1 MAEYELIQER
11 LISGKGVLRVPT
23 DKKKLRHYILY
34 SDVIRLPKNA
44 YINKNWNPDKGK
56 YAFIT
61 MVRNEYVIAEIPIEY
76 KRQSIDG
83 IADIA
88 GQTLIA
94 VKCAYEGTLITLS
107 NLGLSLGAPPL
118 SYQDLIKDYENLNL
132 AWDEIRVSC
141 YADTALQLR
150 LYRRNYDTCNA
161 DKDKQPPPPPP
172 PPPLP
177 PVPPGTPIADIS
189 PPYDRDDSDDGNSIP
204 FEGDDVP
211 PPPPAQPEACD
222 ICRVTVRAKAI
233 PQGTT
238 VTIVGHSG
246 NGGVQYA
253 PITSVQVSGP
263 ALNVLGGRMVGTG
276 ACGGESNIP
285 VNYALNFAGSWEN
298 PEIINVEVVG

>member
-11 LISGKGVLRVPT
+11 LISGKGVLKIPG

-34 SDVIRLPKNA
+34 SDVIRSPRNA
-44 YINKNWNPDKGK
+44 YLNKNWNPDKGK

-61 MVRNEYVIAEIPIEY
+61 FIRNEYVIAEIPIEY

-94 VKCAYEGTLITLS
+94 VKCAYEGTLVTLA

-132 AWDEIRVSC
+132 TWDEIRIAC

-150 LYRRNYDTCNA
+150 LYKRNYDTCNA
-161 DKDKQPPPPPP
+161 DKDDQPPPPPP

-189 PPYDRDDSDDGNSIP
+189 PPYDRTDNDDGNSTP
-204 FEGDDVP
+204 FPGDDVP
-211 PPPPAQPEACD
+211 PPPPPVPESCD
-222 ICRVTVRAKAI
+222 ICLVTITAKAV
-233 PQGTT
+233 PQGNT

-246 NGGVQYA
+246 NNGVQYA
-253 PITSVQVSGP
+253 PIVSVQIAGP
-263 ALNVLGGRMVGTG
+263 ALNVIGGKIVGSG
-276 ACGGESNIP
+276 SCNGETNVS
-285 VNYALNFAGSWEN
+285 VNYALNFVGSWEDAS
-298 PEIINVEVVG
+298 IVSVEVVG